1 MVFALFVSG
10 IVVLAWIASIILNDI
25 FTWNKDIYSI
35 LFGSRTGEKI
45 SLEIGMTVFH
55 YVVVGVLLLTLGIGA
70 YLRYRSRTI
79 TLDSDLN
86 QSLVIM
92 KKQKKDTFNKNKE
105 PILVITGLHKRY
117 SEGKSNEVHAIRGL
131 DLTVDKGDMMAIMGP
146 SGCGKTTLLNMI
158 GHLDR
163 HSDGQIIID
172 TIDTATLSDGKMT
185 SFRRD
190 KIGFIFQLFNLFP
203 FLSAVENVETPL
215 LLKGM
220 KAGVAREQAK
230 MILREL
236 GMGDRLYHKPSEL
249 SGGQQ
254 QRIAVA
260 RALITEPAIILGD
273 EPTGDLDSTTS
284 TDVMNLFRRINKIN
298 RQTLVLVTHNRWIAE
313 QCDYIV
319 HMSDGKVSNVEYGP
333 FTKKEEA

>member
-1 MVFALFVSG
+1 MRKKAVSKKEKVP
-10 IVVLAWIASIILNDI
+10 VVD
-25 FTWNKDIYSI
+25 D
-35 LFGSRTGEKI
+35 R
-45 SLEIGMTVFH
+45 
-55 YVVVGVLLLTLGIGA
+55 
-70 YLRYRSRTI
+70 
-79 TLDSDLN
+79 
-86 QSLVIM
+86 
-92 KKQKKDTFNKNKE
+92 E
-105 PILVITGLHKRY
+105 PILVISGLHKRY
-117 SEGKSNEVHAIRGL
+117 CEGKSNEVHALQGI
-131 DLTVDKGDMMAIMGP
+131 DLAVKKGDMMAIMGP

-163 HSDGQIIID
+163 HSEGKIIID
-172 TIDTATLSDGKMT
+172 NIDTAKLSDGKMT

-236 GMGDRLYHKPSEL
+236 GMGDRLYHLPSEL

-273 EPTGDLDSTTS
+273 EPTGDLDSITS
-284 TDVMNLFRRINKIN
+284 TEVMSLFRRINKIN
-298 RQTLVLVTHNRWIAE
+298 SQTFVLVTHSRWIAE

-319 HMSDGKVSNVEYGP
+319 HMTDGKVSRVELGP
-333 FTKKEEA
+333 FKTKEESP

>member
-1 MVFALFVSG
+1 MQKEY
-10 IVVLAWIASIILNDI
+10 SIIED
-25 FTWNKDIYSI
+25 
-35 LFGSRTGEKI
+35 R
-45 SLEIGMTVFH
+45 
-55 YVVVGVLLLTLGIGA
+55 
-70 YLRYRSRTI
+70 
-79 TLDSDLN
+79 
-86 QSLVIM
+86 
-92 KKQKKDTFNKNKE
+92 E
-105 PILVITGLHKRY
+105 PILVISGLHKRY
-117 SEGKSNEVHAIRGL
+117 NKGKSNEVHAIRGL
-131 DLTVDKGDMMAIMGP
+131 DLTVKKGDMMAIMGP

-163 HSDGQIIID
+163 RSEGKIIIDNIDTAKLSDGQ
-172 TIDTATLSDGKMT
+172 MT
-185 SFRRD
+185 VFRRD

-220 KAGVAREQAK
+220 KASVAREQAK

-236 GMGDRLYHKPSEL
+236 GMGDRLYHLPSEL

-254 QRIAVA
+254 QRVAVA

-284 TDVMNLFRRINKIN
+284 SDVMQLFRRINKIN
-298 RQTLVLVTHNRWIAE
+298 QQTLVLVSHNRWIAE

-319 HMSDGKVSNVEYGP
+319 HMTDGKISRVEQGP
-333 FTKKEEA
+333 FTTQEEAP

>member
-1 MVFALFVSG
+1 MEKEYS
-10 IVVLAWIASIILNDI
+10 VVED
-25 FTWNKDIYSI
+25 
-35 LFGSRTGEKI
+35 R
-45 SLEIGMTVFH
+45 
-55 YVVVGVLLLTLGIGA
+55 
-70 YLRYRSRTI
+70 
-79 TLDSDLN
+79 
-86 QSLVIM
+86 
-92 KKQKKDTFNKNKE
+92 E
-105 PILVITGLHKRY
+105 PILVISGLHKRY

-131 DLTVDKGDMMAIMGP
+131 DLTVQKGDMMAIMGP

-163 HSDGQIIID
+163 RSEGTIIIDNIDTAKLSDGQM
-172 TIDTATLSDGKMT
+172 TA
-185 SFRRD
+185 FRRD

-236 GMGDRLYHKPSEL
+236 GMGDRLYHLPSEL

-254 QRIAVA
+254 QRVAVA

-284 TDVMNLFRRINKIN
+284 ADVMNLFRRINRIN

-319 HMSDGKVSNVEYGP
+319 HMTDGKISHFEQGP
-333 FTKKEEA
+333 FAAEAETR